1 MIRLPVPNESFAFG
15 SFRLIPNQRI
25 LLDGGKPVRIGSR
38 AMEILLALVE
48 RAGTTVS
55 KDELMARAWPGTTVD
70 DAALRVNIAAL
81 RKSLGDGRSGNRFV
95 ANIPGRGYVFVT
107 PVTRDDTGRL
117 SEKSGIVRDGDI
129 PAPLSGVVGREQA
142 IARLAEQLPRRR
154 LVTIVGPGGI
164 GKTTIAIAVANAV
177 RDAYPNGVWFV
188 ALAPLSDPGLVA
200 SALSV
205 VLNAPPPGGAS
216 AFGLAAWLRDKHAL
230 IVFDNCEHVIGA
242 VAELAEALV
251 ASTPRVS
258 VLATSR
264 EPLHVRG
271 EWRHRVAPLELPP
284 VAGGLATD
292 EAEQYSAIRLFHERA
307 SADGFILNDR
317 NLPAVVN
324 VCRRL
329 DGVPLALELAA
340 AQASLL
346 GIGELAARLDDR
358 LVLLNRGHR
367 TALPRH
373 QTLSATLDWSYDLL
387 REAERVVLRRL
398 AVFRGSFTMATASAV
413 CAGEALAAEQVIDC
427 VARLVGK
434 SLVAADI
441 SGEVGRY
448 YLLDI
453 TRAYALGK
461 LREAGEVGPVSRAH
475 ADCFRRLIGSS
486 QTDNQLPSGAGH
498 LIDNVRAALDWAFS
512 PDGDPSV
519 GIALAADLTPIWIRL
534 SLISDCRRYAQQ
546 ALRAIASGVQQNPRT
561 TMTLNAALGA
571 SQTYM
576 AAPMPETEA
585 AWSTTLRLA
594 RELDDTENQLRALRG
609 LWAHRLNGGEY
620 RAALELANEF
630 RSLAN
635 READERSTR
644 GGDRMASLI
653 LHYLGEQEQ
662 ARELIAWSRDESNA
676 ALPSAAWYM
685 IDQGVAAQALL
696 ARILWLQGLPDQANR
711 AAETAYQR
719 AAAADHAISRC
730 HALAQ
735 AVCPMGLWTGD
746 LTAADQ
752 AIAELND
759 LAMRNALPGWIAR
772 GKCYAGALLIG
783 RGALSE
789 GIPLLQEALKDLRIG
804 GSVAESPFFLG
815 VLAHGMAL
823 AGRIEGARTVIDDAL
838 AWCET
843 AGEAWCEAELLRV
856 KGEIVLLS
864 DDPDLTAAED
874 VMRRSLVVARRQAAS
889 SWELR
894 TAISL
899 ARFRP
904 VQNRDLLIEVCNR
917 FTEGS
922 GTSDLRSAK
931 ALLQSLAPLG
941 RETGPGDGT
950 PGDECP
956 DPVGRSAC

>member
-1 MIRLPVPNESFAFG
+1 
-15 SFRLIPNQRI
+15 
-25 LLDGGKPVRIGSR
+25 
-38 AMEILLALVE
+38 MEILLALVE

-55 KDELMARAWPGTTVD
+55 KDELTARAWPNTTVD
-70 DAALRVNIAAL
+70 DAGLRVNIAAL
-81 RKSLGDGRSGNRFV
+81 RKSLGDGRNGNRFIANV
-95 ANIPGRGYVFVT
+95 AGQGYVFVA
-107 PVTRDDTGRL
+107 PAIRGDTEPQ
-117 SEKSGIVRDGDI
+117 SERSGVVRDGDI

-177 RDAYPNGVWFV
+177 RDAYPDGVRFV

-200 SALSV
+200 SSLGV
-205 VLNAPPPGGAS
+205 VLNAPPPSAAS
-216 AFGLAAWLRDKHAL
+216 ASGLAAWLRDKHAL
-230 IVFDNCEHVIGA
+230 IVLDNCEHVIGA

-264 EPLHVRG
+264 EPLRVRG
-271 EWRHRVAPLELPP
+271 EWRHRLAPLELPP
-284 VAGGLATD
+284 VAGELATV
-292 EAEQYSAIRLFHERA
+292 EAGQYSAIRLFHERA

-317 NLPAVVN
+317 NLPAVVTI
-324 VCRRL
+324 CRRL
-329 DGVPLALELAA
+329 DGVPLALEFAA

-398 AVFRGSFTMATASAV
+398 AVFRGSFTMASASAV
-413 CAGEALAAEQVIDC
+413 CASKALAAEQVIDC

-453 TRAYALGK
+453 TRAYVLGK
-461 LREAGEVGPVSRAH
+461 LREAGELDPVSRAH
-475 ADCFRRLIGSS
+475 ADYFHRLIGSS
-486 QTDNQLPSGAGH
+486 QTDDQLLSGAGH

-512 PDGDPSV
+512 PDGDPSL
-519 GIALAADLTPIWIRL
+519 GISLAADLTPVWIRL
-534 SLISDCRRYAQQ
+534 SLISDCRRFAQQ
-546 ALRAIASGVQQNPRT
+546 ALRAIASGVEQNPRT
-561 TMTLNAALGA
+561 MMTLNAALGA

-576 AAPMPETEA
+576 AAPVPETEA

-620 RAALELANEF
+620 RAALELASEF
-630 RSLAN
+630 RALAHHQ
-635 READERSTR
+635 ADERSTR

-662 ARELIAWSRDESNA
+662 ARALIAWSSDESNA

-696 ARILWLQGLPDQANR
+696 ARILWLQGFPDQANR
-711 AAETAYQR
+711 AAETAYRR

-735 AVCPMGLWTGD
+735 AVCPLGLWTGD
-746 LTAADQ
+746 LTGADRS
-752 AIAELND
+752 IAELND

-772 GKCYAGALLIG
+772 GKCYAGALLIA
-783 RGALSE
+783 RGELSE
-789 GIPLLQEALKDLRIG
+789 GIALLQEALKDLRIG

-823 AGRIEGARTVIDDAL
+823 SGRVGGARTVIDEAL

-843 AGEAWCEAELLRV
+843 SGEAWCEAELLRV
-856 KGEIVLLS
+856 KGEIILLS
-864 DDPDLTAAED
+864 DGPDLITAED
-874 VMRRSLVVARRQAAS
+874 AMHRSLVVARQQGALA
-889 SWELR
+889 WELR
-894 TAISL
+894 TAMSL
-899 ARFRP
+899 ARFRAA
-904 VQNRDLLIEVCNR
+904 QSHDLLAEVCHR
-917 FTEGS
+917 FTEGF
-922 GTSDLRSAK
+922 GTSDLRAAT
-931 ALLQSLAPLG
+931 ALLQTLG
-941 RETGPGDGT
+941 TAQAARDAIAGVLRTT
-950 PGDECP
+950 TTF
-956 DPVGRSAC
+956 SAERPKK